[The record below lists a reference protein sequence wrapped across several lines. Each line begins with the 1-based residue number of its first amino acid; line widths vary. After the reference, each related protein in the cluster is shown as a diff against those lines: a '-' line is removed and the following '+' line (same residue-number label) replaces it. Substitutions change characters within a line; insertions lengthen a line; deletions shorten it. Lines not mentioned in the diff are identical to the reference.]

1 MKVNDIPSHR
11 HPAKVGIHLWSMPPT
26 EYRQRTTCHFQSW
39 LSGCMG
45 HWYENNPRQT
55 IRRGNPCGCPPPFR
69 AHFHPSVCDG
79 KVAWRI
85 PLKTTPGNPSVGA
98 IRESLLPFSS
108 LVVPVAA
115 GIRDC
120 SENSPRLTRRRGNPL
135 WLPVL
140 VPPSTLSSLMPR
152 AGPCW
157 VSVTGDA
164 ATRKYV
170 HPEPVEGSNDSP
182 FVCQTYPGNP

>member
-1 MKVNDIPSHR
+1 
-11 HPAKVGIHLWSMPPT
+11 MPL
-26 EYRQRTTCHFQSW
+26 FG
-39 LSGCMG
+39 SGTY
-45 HWYENNPRQT
+45 HWYESEQHPATPSFPR
-55 IRRGNPCGCPPPFR
+55 RRGSIFGHCQKPSSDSERPATFIAGCVSSM
-69 AHFHPSVCDG
+69 A
-79 KVAWRI
+79 AWVI
-85 PLKTTPGNPSVGA
+85 PLKTTPGNPPVGA
-98 IRESLLPFSS
+98 IRESSLPFSS

-120 SENSPRLTRRRGNPL
+120 SENNPRLTRRRGNPL

-140 VPPSTLSSLMPR
+140 VPPSILSSLMPR

-157 VSVTGDA
+157 VSLTGDT